1 MTDINLVFDPTTGTF
16 DFDIG
21 TSDVATGNDLETAV
35 AVSLFTDARAPDD
48 YTPTDGTT
56 DRRGCW
62 IDTYSPTPWGSLLW
76 QLDRAEISNPTATL
90 RRAEKTALTALQWL
104 IDDGVAATITA
115 AATWLGQGFLQLVI
129 TITQPV
135 GGPQTFTWAWNT
147 VSN

>member
-1 MTDINLVFDPTTGTF
+1 MDINLVFDPASGTF

-21 TSDVATGNDLETAV
+21 IGDLATGNDLETAV
-35 AVSLFTDARAPDD
+35 AVSLFTDARASDD
-48 YTPTDGTT
+48 YTITDGTT

-76 QLDRAEISNPTATL
+76 QLDRAEISNQAATL
-90 RRAEKTALTALQWL
+90 RRAEKYCLTALQWL
-104 IDDGVAATITA
+104 IDDGVAASVTA
-115 AATWLGQGFLQLVI
+115 VASWLSQGFMQIAI

-135 GGPQTFTWAWNT
+135 GGSQTFTWAWNT